1 MSQPVNS
8 IKFTPY
14 DAIFLNKSS
23 FSKGEVV
30 YDKDNATLRLMDGFT
45 AGGTSFVS
53 SIYLQ
58 NYFNATLPTT
68 TQRGGVIIPAVSTSS
83 IVNNNGTISIA
94 TATATQKGVVT
105 VDNIGISATN
115 GVISLLSSTTTTLG
129 GVSVPDVATSG
140 IINTSGAL
148 TLAKATTTQLGG
160 VTVDGTSIK
169 STNGQLSF
177 GTNTTNGDITYYN
190 NANTRLPIG
199 GQGQVLTVNSSGLP
213 VWSYPNTTGLVYF
226 VSPEGSDSNTG
237 TSLNNSFASLQKATQ
252 VCGQGATIF
261 VKSGTYYEQLPITVP
276 PKVSIIG
283 DSLRDVFI
291 FPKPTGLSLDA
302 IPEANNLSTMF
313 LLSDQVSLQGMT
325 FNGMTGFVAPTVVA
339 NATPDMTTAT
349 IGGVYLRL
357 NPASPIVTKSPYIRD
372 CTAAGSGGIAA
383 YIDGS
388 VHSTGYKSMVFWAYN
403 VLIDGGVGIWVTNLG
418 KTELVSVY
426 TYYAYAGYVA
436 TNGGKIRAVSGN
448 NSYGTYGCV
457 STGYDTTETITT
469 GSVYGNMIAFSLTTL
484 SGSGFNNG
492 DTITQSGTSAAGTV
506 LNYQSL
512 NGIGYVYYKSTN
524 GNTFNSTNQIT
535 SSNGTTATASAAS
548 GQYNYLIILNNLTAQ
563 PIVGQSIQFTGDP
576 YAYTISA
583 VSGGYVNS
591 SSIVTITL
599 AQQKGPGVSSQSTD
613 GTAIQ
618 LRNNYSQVRLTSHDF
633 LSVGTGGISATGY
646 PTVSITAVKVGNQTV
661 NTYPGRIYY
670 ISTDQDGNF
679 QVGQF
684 FAVNQATGA
693 TTLNANSFNLS
704 GLTSLKLGSIGAQL
718 GAQINEFTTDGTL
731 SQNSDQ
737 KVPTEAA
744 IRTFLANSYVNF
756 APAALSSNLTLGTNT
771 QYWTAGYINNSINT
785 SSSSYNLINTG
796 ATTVNFAGASTA
808 LSIGSTAGF
817 STVNN
822 TAVFKSISEVIVNNA
837 APGASPTFDFSATQV
852 WNLSNLPSNFTAN
865 FTNVPNTTTLGATVS
880 GTAATGGAAGT
891 YTGLTQK
898 STNSSG
904 TSATFTIVKTGVS
917 TNYSGNVTITVV
929 NGGSGYALTNTITI
943 SGASLGG
950 VDGIND
956 LTFNLT
962 GILFN
967 GVILSAAVSQNRS
980 YSMSL
985 ILNQGA
991 TAYIPSAV
999 NVNGNSVTLNWAGG
1013 VTPSGRANKI
1023 DVISLNIYNISGTFT
1038 CLGQLSSY
1046 G

>member
-23 FSKGEVV
+23 FSKGELV
-30 YDKDNATLRLMDGFT
+30 YDKDNATLRLMDGIT
-45 AGGTSFVS
+45 AGGTPFVS
-53 SIYLQ
+53 SVFLQ
-58 NYFNATLPTT
+58 NYVANTLPTT
-68 TQRGGVIIPAVSTSS
+68 TQRGGVIIPPVATSS
-83 IVNNNGTISIA
+83 IVNNAGTITVA
-94 TATATQKGVVT
+94 TATTTQFGTVKYDNSTITLNGSNQLQYVLPQSTTSILGGVK
-105 VDNIGISATN
+105 VDGTTISATN
-115 GVISLLSSTTTTLG
+115 GVISYA
-129 GVSVPDVATSG
+129 V
-140 IINTSGAL
+140 
-148 TLAKATTTQLGG
+148 
-160 VTVDGTSIK
+160 
-169 STNGQLSF
+169 
-177 GTNTTNGDITYYN
+177 NTTKGDITYYN
-190 NANTRLPIG
+190 TANTRLPIG
-199 GQGQVLTVNSSGLP
+199 GTGQVLTVNSNGLP
-213 VWSYPNTTGLVYF
+213 VWTYPNTSGLVYF

-291 FPKPTGLSLDA
+291 FPKPTGLSLDT
-302 IPEANNLSTMF
+302 IPKANNLSTMF

-372 CTAAGSGGIAA
+372 CTAAGSGGVAA

-426 TYYAYAGYVA
+426 TYYSYAGYVA

-457 STGYDTTETITT
+457 STGYDLTESPTT
-469 GSVYGNMIAFSLTTL
+469 GTVYGNMIAYSLSTQTGTGFTT
-484 SGSGFNNG
+484 GE
-492 DTITQSGTSAAGTV
+492 TIIQAVTNAQGTV
-506 LNYQSL
+506 LNVQSL

-524 GNTFNSTNQIT
+524 ANQFNSTNIIT
-535 SSNGTTATASAAS
+535 GVSSGTTATSSAAS
-548 GQYNYLIILNNLTAQ
+548 GQYNYIIILNGLTSA
-563 PIVGQSIQFTGDP
+563 PIAGQSIQFTGDP
-576 YAYTISA
+576 YAYTISS
-583 VSGGYVNS
+583 VSGGWINT
-591 SSIVTITL
+591 SSIVTLSL
-599 AQQKGPGVSSQSTD
+599 AQQKGPAVSSQSID
-613 GTAIQ
+613 GTPVQ
-618 LRNNYSQVRLTSHDF
+618 LRNNYSQIRLTSHDF
-633 LSVGTGGISATGY
+633 LSVGTGGITATNY
-646 PTVSITAVKVGNQTV
+646 PNVSVTSVKVGNQTV

-744 IRTFLANSYVNF
+744 IRTFLSNSYINF
-756 APAALSSNLTLGTNT
+756 APAVLSSNLTLGTNT

-785 SSSSYNLINTG
+785 TSSSYNLINTG

-808 LSIGSTAGF
+808 LGIGSTAGF

-880 GTAATGGAAGT
+880 GTAAAGGAAGT
-891 YTGLTQK
+891 YSNLTQK
-898 STNSSG
+898 STNGSG
-904 TSATFTIVKTGVS
+904 TGATFTIVKTGV
-917 TNYSGNVTITVV
+917 TTTYSGNVTITVV

-950 VDGIND
+950 VDGTND
-956 LTFNLT
+956 LTFNIT
-962 GILFN
+962 GVLFN
-967 GVILSAAVSQNRS
+967 GVILSSAVSQNRS

-1013 VTPSGRANKI
+1013 IIPSGRANKI
-1023 DVISLNIYNISGTFT
+1023 DVISLNIYNITGTFT